1 MGIEWAID
9 VVVIA
14 VEGNCCGVEGG
25 VAMSE
30 AADVSEFVEEGGE
43 EVVFS
48 SGGGVGFGLE
58 GAASQGGKFT
68 PV

>member
-1 MGIEWAID
+1 MI
-9 VVVIA
+9 VIA
-14 VEGNCCGVEGG
+14 TEGYLLTVEGG

-30 AADVSEFVEEGGE
+30 AANVSEFVQEGGE

-48 SGGGVGFGLE
+48 GGGGVGFGDK
-58 GAASQGGKFT
+58 GAAREGGKFT